1 MPTETM
7 RGVYPILVTPF
18 GDDMQVDEQSLRTL
32 VDYQIEGGVHG
43 LGVANGSEVLKLT
56 EAERATVTRV
66 IVEQARGRVP
76 VVINTS
82 GSGTQTVLHYSRM
95 AEENGADALMITPP
109 VAMGMGMGGAASPA
123 GLRAFF
129 AAVSAAVSVP
139 IFIQSAGSMP
149 VSAELAK
156 QIAIECE
163 NVRYIKEECR
173 PALSRI
179 ANVAKLAGDELI
191 VFGGQ
196 GGHHFIREM
205 QRGSVGTMPGC
216 SQPEAFREVWDLFHA
231 GDTEAAYEVHDRILR
246 LLSLTGLFL
255 DGFFHV
261 HKELLRQRGV
271 IKTANV
277 RPPAHP
283 WPDDEMLMGE
293 VQEAMA
299 EYLTWYS

>member
-1 MPTETM
+1 MM
-7 RGVYPILVTPF
+7 RGLYPILVTPF
-18 GDDMQVDEQSLRTL
+18 DDEMQVDEPSLRTL
-32 VDYQIEGGVHG
+32 VDYQIQGGVHG

-56 EAERATVTRV
+56 EAERAMVTRV
-66 IVEQARGRVP
+66 IVEQAKGRVP

-82 GSGTQTVLHYSRM
+82 GSGTQTVMHYSRM

-109 VAMGMGMGGAASPA
+109 VAMGMGGAASPE
-123 GLRAFF
+123 GLREFY
-129 AAVSAAVSVP
+129 AAVSAAVTIP
-139 IFIQSAGSMP
+139 IFIQSAGNMP
-149 VSAELAK
+149 VNPELAK

-179 ANVAKLAGDELI
+179 ANLRKIAGDELI
-191 VFGGQ
+191 VFGGM

-216 SQPEAFREVWDLFHA
+216 SQPEAFREVWDLYHA
-231 GDTEAAYEVHDRILR
+231 GDVSAAYEVHDRILR
-246 LLSLTGLFL
+246 LLNLTGLFY

-271 IKTANV
+271 ISTANI

-283 WPDDEMLMGE
+283 WPDDEIFRGDI
-293 VQEAMA
+293 QEAMD
-299 EYLTWYS
+299 EYLAWYA